1 MADVHETIKDIKS
14 KFRLFMNGVISQSMR
29 EKGLGYKLNFG
40 IEFPRIKEIAAAY
53 EPNHEVAQALWKEN
67 IRECKILAGLLQPV
81 DSFCPE
87 IADIWI
93 EDMHYPELA
102 EYTVMNLFQ
111 RLPYA
116 SEVVFRW
123 MADDREYFQLC
134 GFLLMARLLMKGQK
148 LNERAEAEFLDQA
161 FTALEGD
168 IVSVQKAAA
177 LALCKFALQSKD
189 NARKMGKP
197 LQVLLKSEKENVRLL
212 AGEIRLEIEYL

>member
-161 FTALEGD
+161 F
-168 IVSVQKAAA
+168 KA
-177 LALCKFALQSKD
+177 
-189 NARKMGKP
+189 
-197 LQVLLKSEKENVRLL
+197 
-212 AGEIRLEIEYL
+212 

>member
-1 MADVHETIKDIKS
+1 MSDVHETIRDIKS

-40 IEFPRIKEIAAAY
+40 IEYPRIKEIAAAY

-67 IRECKILAGLLQPV
+67 IRECKILAGLLQPAE
-81 DSFCPE
+81 SFYPE

-93 EDMHYPELA
+93 EDMQYPELA

-116 SEVVFRW
+116 SEAVFRW
-123 MADDREYFQLC
+123 MADEREYFQLC
-134 GFLLMARLLMKGQK
+134 GFLLMARLLMKGQS

-161 FTALEGD
+161 FTAMESE
-168 IVSVQKAAA
+168 ISTVQKASA
-177 LALCKFALQSKD
+177 LALCKFAMQSKA
-189 NARKMGKP
+189 NARKIAKP
-197 LQVLLKSEKENVRLL
+197 LQAMAKSEKDSVRAL
-212 AGEIRLEIEYL
+212 ADEIRSEIEYL

>member
-123 MADDREYFQLC
+123 MADEREYFQLC

-189 NARKMGKP
+189 NARKMSKP
-197 LQVLLKSEKENVRLL
+197 LQALLKSEKENVRLL